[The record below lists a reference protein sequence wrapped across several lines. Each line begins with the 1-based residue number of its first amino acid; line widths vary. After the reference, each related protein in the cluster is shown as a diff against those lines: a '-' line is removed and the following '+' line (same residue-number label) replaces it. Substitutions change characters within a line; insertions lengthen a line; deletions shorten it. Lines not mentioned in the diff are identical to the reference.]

1 MDQKTL
7 FTFTCKGCTQAHS
20 ISLRQ
25 ALYQFE
31 LWGSTEQGQD
41 DCANVVG
48 DLVQKFFDAKDG
60 LNAIHTNH
68 LKQAMLGEIMDD
80 IQTM

>member
-41 DCANVVG
+41 ACANVIR

-60 LNAIHTNH
+60 LNALHTEQ
-68 LKQAMLGEIMDD
+68 LGRAMLGEIMDD
-80 IQTM
+80 IPTI